1 MATVVGVYGGYFG
14 AGQGVMM
21 IAVLS
26 LGLDIDLRVVN
37 ALKTTGI
44 MASNIVAGVIF
55 VAIADL
61 DWLAIGLL
69 GAGAVVGG
77 YLGSHVGRRLP
88 PTVFR
93 VLVVAAG
100 VTAAVVML

>member
-1 MATVVGVYGGYFG
+1 MG
-14 AGQGVMM
+14 A
-21 IAVLS
+21 
-26 LGLDIDLRVVN
+26 
-37 ALKTTGI
+37 
-44 MASNIVAGVIF
+44 NIVAGVIF

-77 YLGSHVGRRLP
+77 YLGSHVGRALP
-88 PTVFR
+88 PAVFR

-100 VTAAVVML
+100 ITTAVVMML